1 MSLRC
6 PWVSESLLWLV
17 PQSCPT
23 LCYPMDYTVHGIL
36 QARIMEWVAYPLSRG
51 SSWPRNLTRVSC
63 IAGGFFT
70 NWAIL
75 SRWAQCNHK
84 GLYKWKMEA
93 AESAS
98 EWSSLRKT
106 QPAIA
111 SFEDK
116 RTQVKEYRWLLE
128 AGRSKEI
135 DSPVDPP
142 ERRLPCQH
150 LHFSPLRPIPDLCPP
165 EL

>member
-1 MSLRC
+1 MGRSC
-6 PWVSESLLWLV
+6 WMIQVKV
-17 PQSCPT
+17 KVTQSCPIP
-23 LCYPMDYTVHGIL
+23 CDPMDYTVHEIL
-36 QARIMEWVAYPLSRG
+36 QARIMEWVAYPFSSTSSR
-51 SSWPRNLTRVSC
+51 PRNWIRVSW
-63 IAGGFFT
+63 IAGRFFT

-98 EWSSLRKT
+98 EWCSLRKT

>member
-1 MSLRC
+1 MGRSC
-6 PWVSESLLWLV
+6 GMIQVKV
-17 PQSCPT
+17 KVTQSCPI
-23 LCYPMDYTVHGIL
+23 LCDPTDYTVHGIL
-36 QARIMEWVAYPLSRG
+36 QARIMDNNPFSSTSSR
-51 SSWPRNLTRVSC
+51 PRNWIRVSW
-63 IAGGFFT
+63 IAGRFFT

-75 SRWAQCNHK
+75 SRWAQGNHK

-98 EWSSLRKT
+98 EWCTLRKT

-128 AGRSKEI
+128 AVRSKETG
-135 DSPVDPP
+135 SPVDPP
-142 ERRLPCQH
+142 ERRPPCQH